1 VNKNILVAAVRLD
14 ESAMDKPR
22 PIAVSQKSM
31 PRHARRIDA
40 ATQIIEDRGVQIA
53 SARRDRDHC
62 DHQNQITRH
71 YVDFGPIGVDSP
83 ARSRLLRCF
92 SGG

>member
-1 VNKNILVAAVRLD
+1 MVPPWEWPDDPHHRL
-14 ESAMDKPR
+14 
-22 PIAVSQKSM
+22 IAVSQKSM
-31 PRHARRIDA
+31 PRDARRIDA
-40 ATQIIEDRGVQIA
+40 ATQIIEDRGVQMA

-62 DHQNQITRH
+62 DHQTGLNQITRH
-71 YVDFGPIGVDSP
+71 YVDFGPIGVDPP